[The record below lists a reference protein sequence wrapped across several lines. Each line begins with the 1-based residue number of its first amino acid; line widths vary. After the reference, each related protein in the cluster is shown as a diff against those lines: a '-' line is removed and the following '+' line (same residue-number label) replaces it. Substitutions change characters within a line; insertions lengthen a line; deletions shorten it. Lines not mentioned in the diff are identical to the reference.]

1 MTDIP
6 ENIAQDKIYIYTKR
20 RARGDGIPQ
29 FVELIPKLFGHLYM
43 MDERYIKNF
52 IEREKIKLNDKT
64 LLEILTFYLE
74 TPNYINDIENVTD
87 EDIQKIKDMNI
98 EIFKES
104 KIGNSNIM
112 KEALIQHLFR
122 GHEVM
127 QYGIYFSIK
136 YAKDDIDFISKFK
149 QQSRPTPEDRIIM
162 FTTLENLVNHV
173 STIKDQQKFK
183 LPLLYVNPFWNY
195 GTIVKKTIIFE
206 ENKQEFIE
214 NIKRTYDTIDKND
227 IIENNM
233 NKNDNVEI
241 ICQIPLPNT
250 LFKFFYV
257 SDYKEFKQKYLKY
270 KQKYLKLKVYNINN

>member
-1 MTDIP
+1 MADI
-6 ENIAQDKIYIYTKR
+6 AKDKIYVYTKR
-20 RARGDGIPQ
+20 RARNDGISQ
-29 FVELIPKLFGHLYM
+29 FVELIPKLFTDMYM
-43 MDERYIKNF
+43 ANTSINNLLK
-52 IEREKIKLNDKT
+52 REKIKLNNKT

-74 TPNYINDIENVTD
+74 TPNYIDNIENVTP
-87 EDIQKIKDMNI
+87 EDIKKIKD
-98 EIFKES
+98 
-104 KIGNSNIM
+104 M

-122 GHEVM
+122 GHGM

-149 QQSRPTPEDRIIM
+149 QQPRPTPEDRIIM

-183 LPLLYVNPFWNY
+183 LPLLYINSEWAY
-195 GTIVKKTIIFE
+195 GKIDKENTIILE

-214 NIKRTYDTIDKND
+214 KIKRTYLNIDKYD
-227 IIENNM
+227 DDDDDE
-233 NKNDNVEI
+233 EI

-250 LFKFFYV
+250 MFKFFYV

-270 KQKYLKLKVYNINN
+270 KQKYLKLKAFNSNNNNNNNNNN

>member
-1 MTDIP
+1 MADI
-6 ENIAQDKIYIYTKR
+6 AKDKIYVYTKR
-20 RARGDGIPQ
+20 RARNDGISQ
-29 FVELIPKLFGHLYM
+29 FVELIPKLFTDMYM
-43 MDERYIKNF
+43 ANTSINNLLK
-52 IEREKIKLNDKT
+52 REKIKLNNKT

-74 TPNYINDIENVTD
+74 TPNYIDNIENVTP
-87 EDIQKIKDMNI
+87 EDIKKIKDMNI

-104 KIGNSNIM
+104 QIANSTIM

-122 GHEVM
+122 GHGM

-149 QQSRPTPEDRIIM
+149 QQPRPTPEDRIIM

-183 LPLLYVNPFWNY
+183 LPLLYINSEWAY
-195 GTIVKKTIIFE
+195 GKIDKENTIILE

-214 NIKRTYDTIDKND
+214 KIKRTYLNIDKYD
-227 IIENNM
+227 DDDDDE
-233 NKNDNVEI
+233 EI

-250 LFKFFYV
+250 MFKFFYV

-270 KQKYLKLKVYNINN
+270 KQKYLKLKAFNSNNNNNNNNNN